1 MLYKREKGPGGEW
14 WAVGIGH
21 LLRSPC
27 RSWINVC
34 DRDSSMS
41 RHCPGKTGWTPKRS
55 LQVRIQRIQHFFSKQ
70 NRSLGRPIADGSA
83 KWRRQSGH
91 IWHLWGACG
100 SSLITVWLWLKRSS
114 RLGVHEE
121 KTAWWSSEIGSELK
135 LPVNGHDRWES
146 EPLDPAVEEDRCT
159 VCSRHSGERDSCRP
173 AGLSVCDK
181 KRYKNSSDLGR
192 GLHVNGRNG
201 NRKQIKA
208 EFLVGNVEEF
218 SNEQF

>member
-1 MLYKREKGPGGEW
+1 MLYEREKGPGGEW

-55 LQVRIQRIQHFFSKQ
+55 RQVRIQRIQHFFSKQ

-91 IWHLWGACG
+91 IWHLWCACG
-100 SSLITVWLWLKRSS
+100 SSLLTVWLWLKRSS

-121 KTAWWSSEIGSELK
+121 KRSWWSSEIEVNCSCLLLVMTAGK
-135 LPVNGHDRWES
+135 LSLWI
-146 EPLDPAVEEDRCT
+146 PLFEEGRSA
-159 VCSRHSGERDSCRP
+159 VCSGHRDKRDSWRP
-173 AGLSVCDK
+173 ADSCLWKEEIQKIKYLREGSIQLTCRCK
-181 KRYKNSSDLGR
+181 KRK
-192 GLHVNGRNG
+192 
-201 NRKQIKA
+201 
-208 EFLVGNVEEF
+208 
-218 SNEQF
+218 